1 MSLFEQHLIHQEQVL
16 TEKDRLP
23 HFHSEVQVV
32 KTVRHLPQR
41 KEKQEESRVGKVP
54 KPSHPA

>member
-1 MSLFEQHLIHQEQVL
+1 MSLFEQHLIHHSKEQVL

-32 KTVRHLPQR
+32 KTVRHPPQR
-41 KEKQEESRVGKVP
+41 KEKQDESRV
-54 KPSHPA
+54 